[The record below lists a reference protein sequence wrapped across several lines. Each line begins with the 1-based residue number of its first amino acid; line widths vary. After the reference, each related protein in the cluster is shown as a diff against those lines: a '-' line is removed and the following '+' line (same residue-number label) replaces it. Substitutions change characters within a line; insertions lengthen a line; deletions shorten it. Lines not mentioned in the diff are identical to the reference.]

1 LHLENCTIFLLSL
14 KPRKIQGKSLNYR
27 IINPSKTYFYCLG
40 NRFTIMKILVI
51 DDDLMM
57 VQALSAV
64 LTHQNYAVETA
75 SDGTTGWELIQAY
88 EYDLVLLDLMLPDI
102 DGVNLCRQI
111 RAKGLQMP
119 ILLLTGLDSGHDKAL
134 GLDAGADDYVVKPF
148 VEEELVAR
156 VRALLRRAGSISQPT
171 LQWRGLNL
179 DPSNCEVTY
188 SSKLLNLTPK
198 EYGLLELFLRNSRRV
213 FSCGMILEHLWAYEE
228 MPGEDAVRTHIKG
241 LRQKLKSVGAPIDLI
256 ETVYGIGYRLNSN
269 ENSHGK
275 ASVAGTS
282 AHPIDRVQATEEEE
296 REKEASILMQ
306 GVWEECKDSV
316 CEKVEFLTQM
326 AVRLRN
332 KQFDEALKQQ
342 AYRKAHAL
350 AGSLGIFGYRKV
362 SEIAREL
369 EALLLPGK
377 MLNREEEKYFAEQ
390 VQALSLEMERSP
402 SGWMSN
408 SFPENRDER
417 SFLLIVDRP
426 SELSEQM
433 AKEAGQWGYRIELA
447 SSVFAAQSLIER
459 KLPDI
464 VLLDP
469 CVSEQLE
476 DSVILL
482 ADLSKRIPPIP
493 TVLYSSQQCLLEQPE
508 FSHLGGQVCLQK
520 SLPVAQV
527 FEAISSLLEQ
537 LARSQSKIVALDDDP
552 AILIALTAALTPW
565 GIKVVTLADPQQ
577 ILATLTQIEP
587 DLLVLDVEMP
597 SCSGIDLCRQIRN
610 KPEWH
615 DLPIL
620 FLTAHTNVELINRVF
635 DAGADDFVSKP
646 IAGPELVTRI
656 IPRLER
662 IRFAKRMLSQSRS
675 SQSKSPVSQTEHPS
689 TLDLM
694 PLHPQPTTI
703 ESTAMH
709 QIRQQSAIAQLG
721 VAALKGTNLADLM
734 EESMNRIVQC
744 LNVEYGCILELRQ
757 GGAVLLLNCGIGWPS
772 GVVGNTLIP
781 AMHSQ
786 ALYALQAKEAVVS
799 ENALEDSRF
808 ELPSFM
814 KTYDVVSSLNVPIY
828 IDEEPYGVLAVNTQH
843 RRTFGPDEID
853 FLEAIAQII
862 GGVLKHHRTQA
873 SLAQLQAE
881 FELQVALRTDELV
894 DINQRL
900 QSELKQNRNR

>member
-1 LHLENCTIFLLSL
+1 V
-14 KPRKIQGKSLNYR
+14 
-27 IINPSKTYFYCLG
+27 
-40 NRFTIMKILVI
+40 KILVI
-51 DDDLMM
+51 DDDLMT

-64 LTHQNYAVETA
+64 LTHQTYAVETA
-75 SDGTTGWELIQAY
+75 SDGGSGWDLIEAY
-88 EYDLVLLDLMLPDI
+88 DYDLVLLDVMLPDI
-102 DGVNLCRQI
+102 DGVSLCRQI

-156 VRALLRRAGSISQPT
+156 IRALLRRAGGTSQPT

-188 SSKLLNLTPK
+188 GSKLLSLTPK
-198 EYGLLELFLRNSRRV
+198 EYGLLELFLRNSHRV

-241 LRQKLKSVGAPIDLI
+241 LRQKLKSAGAPIDLI

-269 ENSHGK
+269 ENSHSK
-275 ASVAGTS
+275 ASLAGTV
-282 AHPIDRVQATEEEE
+282 AHQIDQVQTTEEEE
-296 REKEASILMQ
+296 RKKEISILIR
-306 GVWEECKDSV
+306 GVWDECKDSIS
-316 CEKVEFLTQM
+316 EKVEFLTQM
-326 AVRLRN
+326 AVRLKN
-332 KQFDEALKQQ
+332 KQFDEALRQQ
-342 AYRKAHAL
+342 AYRKAHVL
-350 AGSLGIFGYRKV
+350 VGSLGTFGYPKG

-369 EALLLPGK
+369 AALLLPGK

-390 VQALSLEMERSP
+390 VQALSLEMEHLP
-402 SGWMSN
+402 SGLMSN
-408 SFPENRDER
+408 SFTENRDER
-417 SFLLIVDRP
+417 PLLLIVDRP

-433 AKEAGQWGYRIELA
+433 AREAGQWGYRTELA
-447 SSVFAAQSLIER
+447 SSLFAAQSLMER

-464 VLLDP
+464 ILLDP
-469 CVSEQLE
+469 CVSQQSE

-527 FEAISSLLEQ
+527 FEAISDLLEQ
-537 LARSQSKIVALDDDP
+537 LARSQSKIVALDDNP
-552 AILIALTAALTPW
+552 AILMALKAALTPW

-577 ILATLTQIEP
+577 IFATLTQIEP

-620 FLTAHTNVELINRVF
+620 FLTAHTNVEVINRVF

-675 SQSKSPVSQTEHPS
+675 SQSKSPVSQTEQHPS
-689 TLDLM
+689 TLDLKL
-694 PLHPQPTTI
+694 LHPQPTTI

-709 QIRQQSAIAQLG
+709 QIQQQSAIAQLG
-721 VAALKGTNLADLM
+721 VAALNGMSIADLM
-734 EESMNRIVQC
+734 EESMGRIGQC
-744 LNVEYGCILELRQ
+744 LKVEYGCILELRQ
-757 GGAVLLLNCGIGWPS
+757 GGAVLLLNCGIGWPA

-781 AMHSQ
+781 APHSQ
-786 ALYALQAKEAVVS
+786 ALYTLQAKAAILS

-808 ELPSFM
+808 ELSLFL
-814 KTYDVVSSLNVPIY
+814 KTYGIVSSLNVPIHV
-828 IDEEPYGVLAVNTQH
+828 DEEPYGILAVYTQH
-843 RRTFGPDEID
+843 RRTFGPDEIE

-862 GGVLKHHRTQA
+862 GGTLKHHRTQS
-873 SLAQLQAE
+873 SLDQLQADL
-881 FELQVALRTDELV
+881 ELQITARTAELI

-900 QSELKQNRNR
+900 QSELQQNR

>member
-1 LHLENCTIFLLSL
+1 
-14 KPRKIQGKSLNYR
+14 
-27 IINPSKTYFYCLG
+27 
-40 NRFTIMKILVI
+40 MKILVI
-51 DDDLMM
+51 DDDLIT

-75 SDGTTGWELIQAY
+75 SDGGAGWELIEAY
-88 EYDLVLLDLMLPDI
+88 DYDLVLLDVMLPDI

-156 VRALLRRAGSISQPT
+156 VRALLRRASGTSQPT

-179 DPSNCEVTY
+179 DPSNFEVTY
-188 SSKLLNLTPK
+188 NSKLLSLTPK

-213 FSCGMILEHLWAYEE
+213 FSCGMILEHLWAYDE

-241 LRQKLKSVGAPIDLI
+241 LRHKLKSAGAPIDLI

-269 ENSHGK
+269 ENSHSK
-275 ASVAGTS
+275 ALLARTS
-282 AHPIDRVQATEEEE
+282 AHQIDRVQTTEEEE
-296 REKEASILMQ
+296 KKKEVAILMG

-316 CEKVEFLTQM
+316 FKKVEFLNQM
-326 AVRLRN
+326 AIRFRN
-332 KQFDEALKQQ
+332 NQVDETQKQQ

-350 AGSLGIFGYRKV
+350 AGSLGTFGYPKG

-369 EALLLPGK
+369 EALLLPGN
-377 MLNREEEKYFAEQ
+377 MLSQAEEKYFAKQ
-390 VQALSLEMERSP
+390 VQALSIEMECSS
-402 SGWMSN
+402 SGRMSN
-408 SFPENRDER
+408 AFTEDSNER
-417 SFLLIVDRP
+417 PLLLIVDRQ

-433 AKEAGQWGYRIELA
+433 ARESERWGYRIELA
-447 SSVFAAQSLIER
+447 SSLFAAQSFIER
-459 KLPDI
+459 KLPDV

-469 CVSEQLE
+469 CVSQQSE

-508 FSHLGGQVCLQK
+508 FSHLGGQLCLQK

-527 FEAISSLLEQ
+527 FKAISDLLEQ

-552 AILIALTAALTPW
+552 AILMALKAALTPW
-565 GIKVVTLADPQQ
+565 GIKVVTLVDPQQ
-577 ILATLTQIEP
+577 IFATLTQVEP

-610 KPEWH
+610 HPEWH

-620 FLTAHTNVELINRVF
+620 FLTVHTNVEVINRVF

-675 SQSKSPVSQTEHPS
+675 SQPKSPISQTAQHPS
-689 TLDLM
+689 MLDLN
-694 PLHPQPTTI
+694 PLHPQHTTI
-703 ESTAMH
+703 ESAAMH
-709 QIRQQSAIAQLG
+709 QIQQQSAIAQLG
-721 VAALKGTNLADLM
+721 VAALNGTNIADFM
-734 EESMNRIVQC
+734 EASMGKIVQC
-744 LNVEYGCILELRQ
+744 LNVEYGCTLELRQ
-757 GGAVLLLNCGIGWPS
+757 GGAVLLLNYGTGWPS

-781 AMHSQ
+781 AQRSQ
-786 ALYALQAKEAVVS
+786 ARYALQANESVVS
-799 ENALEDSRF
+799 ENTLEDPRF
-808 ELPSFM
+808 EQLAFL
-814 KTYDVVSSLNVPIY
+814 KTYGVVSSLNVPIY
-828 IDEEPYGVLAVNTQH
+828 IDAEPYGVLAVYTQH
-843 RRTFGPDEID
+843 QQTFGPDEIE

-862 GGVLKHHRTQA
+862 GGTLKHHRTQS
-873 SLAQLQAE
+873 SLDQLQADLE
-881 FELQVALRTDELV
+881 WQITARTAELI

-900 QSELKQNRNR
+900 QSELQQNRNR